1 MDKLNKTSSLLSGL
15 NKFEMII
22 ILLLSV
28 LPVAIAY
35 LSFPDFMGDDTFI
48 HVGFIK
54 GLIETGK
61 FTFTGNETYGTTSPL
76 WVILNALFSLLTKN
90 PELSIR
96 ILSGVFGVIT
106 ILLFNYVLKII
117 NINFSLRIFLTLS
130 LALNPFFIK
139 WSISGMEASA
149 VMSASIMCMILL
161 LQKKYEPSN
170 ILGFV
175 IGLSFLLRPEFSG
188 VFVISLFFFWVVKK
202 KLSFIISFSLQFLL
216 VITSW
221 FIYAWTHFGTIIP
234 NTYRAKAKDNF
245 LNIDVD
251 KLIRNIKVLLAGN
264 IPEFLVISVAVV
276 MILFIKSKSNIK
288 NPSSNILSFFN
299 KQEYILLIL
308 WISGFYFFYIL
319 KNVTIL
325 SRYSLMFVPT
335 IILLTAI
342 LLNNLKTIFNQVQY
356 NFVVG
361 FYVIFILLLNN
372 FITFNTIV
380 PSNNNFANGFQKT
393 FKEISEII
401 KNDNTIERKTVALT
415 DVGIVG
421 TYSTA
426 KVFDLAGLVDKD
438 RFNYN
443 NYYDYVIAKKPIYLV
458 LREEADISEVV
469 MENVQYKILYKK
481 KVPGFGINTPEPRT
495 VTLYKLFW

>member
-28 LPVAIAY
+28 LPFAIACLY
-35 LSFPDFMGDDTFI
+35 FPDFMGDDTFI

-54 GLIETGK
+54 GLIESGK

-234 NTYRAKAKDNF
+234 NTFRAKAKDNF

-251 KLIRNIKVLLAGN
+251 KLFRNIKVLLAGN

>member
-234 NTYRAKAKDNF
+234 NTFRAKAKDNF
-245 LNIDVD
+245 LSIDVD